1 VHLKRTGRK
10 RSRALLGGAA
20 GQAPAMQG
28 LPKAEAARVC
38 ERVWGRASF
47 KKGEISMKVAEAI
60 IKILEIEGID
70 TAYGIPG
77 AGINGLYKFL
87 GETDKI
93 KTFCHRHEEAC
104 VHAAGAHFRASGK
117 MAVAVCTSGPAA
129 TNFVTGL
136 YTCNIDSIP
145 LVAITGQAVRAQLG
159 RDAFQCVDIAKICE
173 PIAKKTYQVTD
184 PEKVVEVFRE
194 AFKVAREGKP
204 GPVVIDLPLDVQ
216 NSDIEFDPSKY
227 TPLKLDVPEVKAED
241 IQTAIEMISAAKN
254 PMLLMGGGV
263 ILAEATTECVELA
276 EILNLP
282 VITTYMAKGGIPE
295 NHPLNAG
302 HCGIQVGQPIG
313 NKVFLDS
320 DLVLGIGCR
329 FTDRHTGAI
338 DVYRGSRKFIHV
350 NIDPKEIGKIFP
362 ADLEIVSDAKKAI
375 VALLAQAKKSGAKGS
390 HQHAANLPTLR
401 KELARKTDYDA
412 KPINPHS
419 VFAELNKFFGDNAI
433 FTTGCGITQI
443 WSGQLQEV
451 SVPRNYLPSGGAG
464 TLGYDIP
471 AAFGAA
477 VATGKQAVAVM
488 GDFGFTFH
496 VQELA
501 VCAAYKVPVIVV
513 IVNNAYL
520 GLIRQNQKYAYGYEC
535 DVAMPE
541 NHDMMDYVKVAEGF
555 ACYGERVFDA
565 KDIPA
570 ALERAKASG
579 KPAVIDIICD
589 PNVDCSMGTALDN
602 VKEFVY

>member
-1 VHLKRTGRK
+1 
-10 RSRALLGGAA
+10 
-20 GQAPAMQG
+20 M
-28 LPKAEAARVC
+28 KA
-38 ERVWGRASF
+38 
-47 KKGEISMKVAEAI
+47 AEAI
-60 IKILEIEGID
+60 VRILEMEGID

-93 KTFCHRHEEAC
+93 RTFCNRHEEAC
-104 VHAAGAHFRASGK
+104 VHAAGGHFRASGK

-129 TNFVTGL
+129 TNFVTGI

-145 LVAITGQAVRAQLG
+145 LIAITGQAVRAQLG
-159 RDAFQCVDIAKICE
+159 KDAFQCVDIAKICE

-184 PEKVVEVFRE
+184 PEKVTEVFRE
-194 AFKVAREGKP
+194 AFKVTKEGKP

-216 NSDIEFDPSKY
+216 NADIEFDPSGY
-227 TPLKLDVPEVKAED
+227 SPLSFESPGPDGESVSKAID
-241 IQTAIEMISAAKN
+241 MILNAKN

-263 ILAEATTECVELA
+263 LLSEAAVECVQLAEA
-276 EILNLP
+276 LNLP
-282 VITTYMAKGGIPE
+282 IITTYMAKGCVPE
-295 NHPLNAG
+295 SHPLNAG

-329 FTDRHTGAI
+329 FTDRHTGAV
-338 DVYRGSRKFIHV
+338 DVYRSGRKFIHI
-350 NIDPKEIGKIFP
+350 NIEPNEIGKIFEP
-362 ADLEIVSDAKKAI
+362 DLGIVSDAKKAI
-375 VALLAQAKKSGAKGS
+375 IALLDEAKKRKAKGS
-390 HQHAANLPTLR
+390 HQLAEKIPTLR
-401 KELARKTDYDA
+401 KELARKVDYDI
-412 KPINPHS
+412 KPINPS
-419 VFAELNKFFGDNAI
+419 RVFGELNKYFGDNAV

-451 SVPRNYLPSGGAG
+451 SVPRHYLPSGGAG

-471 AAFGAA
+471 AAFGASI
-477 VATGKQAVAVM
+477 ATGKQTVAVM

-501 VCAAYKVPVIVV
+501 VCAAYKIPVIVV

-541 NHDMMDYVKVAEGF
+541 NHDIMDYVKVAEGF
-555 ACYGERVFDA
+555 ACYGERVFDP

-570 ALERAKASG
+570 ALDRAKASG

-589 PNVDCSMGTALDN
+589 PDVDCSMGTALDN
-602 VKEFVY
+602 VREFVY

>member
-1 VHLKRTGRK
+1 
-10 RSRALLGGAA
+10 
-20 GQAPAMQG
+20 
-28 LPKAEAARVC
+28 
-38 ERVWGRASF
+38 
-47 KKGEISMKVAEAI
+47 MKTAEAI
-60 IKILEIEGID
+60 IRILEMEGID

-129 TNFVTGL
+129 TNFVTGV

-145 LVAITGQAVRAQLG
+145 VIAITGQAVRAQLG
-159 RDAFQCVDIAKICE
+159 KDAFQCVDIAKICE
-173 PIAKKTYQVTD
+173 PVAKKTYQITD
-184 PEKVVEVFRE
+184 PEKAVETFRE
-194 AFKVAREGKP
+194 AFKTAQEGKP
-204 GPVVIDLPLDVQ
+204 GAVVIDLPLDVQ
-216 NSDIEFDPSKY
+216 NADIDFDPATYK
-227 TPLKLDVPEVKAED
+227 PLSFDSPAPKAD
-241 IQTAIEMISAAKN
+241 AIAKAIEMIAAAKN
-254 PMLLMGGGV
+254 PILLMGGGV
-263 ILAEATTECVELA
+263 LLSGAAKECVELA
-276 EILNLP
+276 ETLNLP
-282 VITTYMAKGGIPE
+282 VITTYMAKGGIPVD
-295 NHPLNAG
+295 HPLNAG

-338 DVYRGSRKFIHV
+338 DIYRGERKFIHV
-350 NIDPKEIGKIFP
+350 NIEPKEIGKIFK
-362 ADLEIVSDAKKAI
+362 ADLDILSDAKKAI
-375 VALLAQAKKSGAKGS
+375 TALLAEAKKSGKKGT
-390 HQHAANLPTLR
+390 HQHAANLPAMR
-401 KELARKTDYDA
+401 KELARKVDYDT
-412 KPINPHS
+412 KPINPHR
-419 VFAELNKFFGDNAI
+419 VFGELNKYFGDKAI

-443 WSGQLQEV
+443 WSGQLQDI

-477 VATGKQAVAVM
+477 VATGKQTVAVM

-501 VCAAYKVPVIVV
+501 VCAAYKIPVIVV

-570 ALERAKASG
+570 ALDRAKASG

-589 PNVDCSMGTALDN
+589 PIVDCSMGMSIDT